1 MHKQVNQSINDAV
14 VGHMAGGVVKVDN
27 STTINQ
33 VNHYTGKH
41 THHHQ
46 HAHTHHHSHQHDHV
60 HNVRTSGPV
69 VIHHATVVQQPP
81 SFALVAPPAPPARS
95 RGSLTKARPEVT
107 PAQRAVLALMR
118 PLPKP
123 QRIAVLDWMRC
134 EFGTALVMDLDPR
147 ELYRLRTHLA
157 EVRRVGGMVG
167 G

>member
-69 VIHHATVVQQPP
+69 FVQKTVVIQDPP
-81 SFALVAPPAPPARS
+81 FSLQAPPAPPARQG
-95 RGSLTKARPEVT
+95 RRTKAPTRDIT
-107 PAQRAVLALMR
+107 PAQREALALMR

-123 QRIAVLDWMRC
+123 LRVDVLIWMRM
-134 EFGTALVMDLDPR
+134 EFGTSLVMDLDPR
-147 ELYRLRTHLA
+147 ELLRLRTHLV
-157 EVRRVGGMVG
+157 EVRRTNGMVG

>member
-1 MHKQVNQSINDAV
+1 MRDGERQKNS
-14 VGHMAGGVVKVDN
+14 GAGAIQIIGN
-27 STTINQ
+27 NNT
-33 VNHYTGKH
+33 VNH
-41 THHHQ
+41 HHHQHQ
-46 HAHTHHHSHQHDHV
+46 HAHTHHHSHSHTHTGQMH
-60 HNVRTSGPV
+60 TFGPV

-81 SFALVAPPAPPARS
+81 SFALIAPPAPPARS

-147 ELYRLRTHLA
+147 ELYRLRTHLV